1 MTIPSVAWV
10 EKYKLKQVRFT
21 HLYKDFLKTKATEL
35 ANKLIV
41 DPIIEEMRLMGVH
54 EKIYQSVVV
63 KNVVIGRDGII
74 ITIHS
79 EYFAENGFDV
89 ALAREE
95 GTEDHWIRPKGSGAQ
110 FTNMS
115 EEFRREHAGKNV
127 LSWIQNGKRIF
138 SGGHIVS
145 GLPRLNI
152 IQNRIESGELEL
164 QTKLNEEFRKWRS
177 SI

>member
-74 ITIHS
+74 ITIH
-79 EYFAENGFDV
+79 
-89 ALAREE
+89 
-95 GTEDHWIRPKGSGAQ
+95 
-110 FTNMS
+110 
-115 EEFRREHAGKNV
+115 
-127 LSWIQNGKRIF
+127 
-138 SGGHIVS
+138 
-145 GLPRLNI
+145 
-152 IQNRIESGELEL
+152 
-164 QTKLNEEFRKWRS
+164 
-177 SI
+177 